1 MVQYMISS
9 ILLLLQEEINY
20 CCLEKYMFILL
31 LWQYFFVTRWLEE
44 ERLRLL
50 ASVVMVRTDIT
61 LLGTGVMKNVTS
73 SLSLS
78 SSDPVT

>member
-1 MVQYMISS
+1 
-9 ILLLLQEEINY
+9 
-20 CCLEKYMFILL
+20 MFILL
-31 LWQYFFVTRWLEE
+31 LWQYFFVARWLEK
-44 ERLRLL
+44 ERLRSL
-50 ASVVMVRTDIT
+50 ASVVMVRTNIT

>member
-1 MVQYMISS
+1 
-9 ILLLLQEEINY
+9 
-20 CCLEKYMFILL
+20 MFILL
-31 LWQYFFVTRWLEE
+31 LWQCFFVTRWLEE

-50 ASVVMVRTDIT
+50 ASVVMVQTDIA
-61 LLGTGVMKNVTS
+61 LLGTGVMKNVAS

>member
-1 MVQYMISS
+1 
-9 ILLLLQEEINY
+9 
-20 CCLEKYMFILL
+20 MFILL
-31 LWQYFFVTRWLEE
+31 LWQCFFVTRWLEE

-50 ASVVMVRTDIT
+50 ASVVMVQTDIA
-61 LLGTGVMKNVTS
+61 LLGTGVMKNVAL